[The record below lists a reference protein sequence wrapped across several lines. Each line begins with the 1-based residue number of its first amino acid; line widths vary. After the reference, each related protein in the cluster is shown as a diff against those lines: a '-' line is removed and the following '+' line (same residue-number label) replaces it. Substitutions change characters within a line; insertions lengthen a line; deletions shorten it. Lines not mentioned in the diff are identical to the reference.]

1 MALLRGCS
9 VHFFPEAAA
18 GIFCGLL
25 IDFIFEYPNEKR
37 RPKMLK
43 RKVSAILVLILA
55 VITAFACAFA
65 ADTCIR
71 RNRQMSA
78 PKAKEIGKFRFLND
92 KSDAEGV
99 SFEVIGVREVGS
111 DVVLDLLWVNNSGN
125 PIEYGKAYELY
136 RLKEENWKEIDT
148 ELFFPDVCYSINS
161 GSVGGI
167 SYTIPGHVDMT
178 AGERYRL
185 QTEFRFQNGDE
196 YSEPLK
202 NLLVFEIVKAAEYI
216 PKESYA
222 YRSEH
227 GFATLCLDPDNKT
240 FSLMLSLLSSYW
252 PHGRYTET
260 DGYIVCKADD
270 ETGNTYTFRRE
281 NETLVFEAGRSSQV
295 PVYRYGQTD
304 KTADSCVPDGA
315 VFRQGLFGSEADVPS
330 LRIKL
335 KADTEIENDEFLAA
349 LCSCDWT
356 VPTSDGSGQMINT
369 NVCGPGIGAEINL
382 PEANISLPAEAALQ
396 FDTQPDTVTV
406 KCLKKGNSIEDI
418 CNIDRSDGNYS
429 FSLKNGEYVYRITAE
444 WQNGDRAE
452 YGFAACCSTTA

>member
-1 MALLRGCS
+1 
-9 VHFFPEAAA
+9 
-18 GIFCGLL
+18 
-25 IDFIFEYPNEKR
+25 
-37 RPKMLK
+37 MLK

-55 VITAFACAFA
+55 VITVVACAFPA
-65 ADTCIR
+65 VTADTGNR
-71 RNRQMSA
+71 RNQQMSA
-78 PKAKEIGKFRFLND
+78 PKTKEIGKFRFLND

-111 DVVLDLLWVNNSGN
+111 DIVLNLLWVNNSGN

-148 ELFFPDVCYSINS
+148 ELFFPDICYSINS

-295 PVYRYGQTD
+295 PVYRYGLTD
-304 KTADSCVPDGA
+304 KTADRCVPDGA
-315 VFRQGLFGSEADVPS
+315 VFRQDSFSSKTDVPS
-330 LRIKL
+330 LCIKI
-335 KADTEIENDEFLAA
+335 KADAEIENDGFLAA
-349 LCSCDWT
+349 LCGCDWT
-356 VPTSDGSGQMINT
+356 VPISDGSGQMINT
-369 NVCGPGIGAEINL
+369 NACGPGIGAEINL
-382 PEANISLPAEAALQ
+382 PEVSISLPAEATLQ
-396 FDTQPDTVTV
+396 FDTQPDTVMV
-406 KCLKKGNSIEDI
+406 KCLKKGSSIEDI
-418 CNIDRSDGNYS
+418 CNIDRSDGNYT
-429 FSLKNGEYVYRITAE
+429 FSLKTGEYVYRITAE
-444 WQNGDRAE
+444 WQNGNRAE
-452 YGFAACCSTTA
+452 YGFAGWGLPTD

>member
-1 MALLRGCS
+1 
-9 VHFFPEAAA
+9 
-18 GIFCGLL
+18 
-25 IDFIFEYPNEKR
+25 
-37 RPKMLK
+37 MLK
-43 RKVSAILVLILA
+43 RKVSAIVVLILA
-55 VITAFACAFA
+55 VITVVACAFA
-65 ADTCIR
+65 AVTADTGNR

-78 PKAKEIGKFRFLND
+78 PKTKEIGKFRFLND

-111 DVVLDLLWVNNSGN
+111 DIVLDLLWVNNSGN
-125 PIEYGKAYELY
+125 PIEFGKAYELY

-295 PVYRYGQTD
+295 PVYRYGLTD
-304 KTADSCVPDGA
+304 KTADRCVPDGA
-315 VFRQGLFGSEADVPS
+315 VFRQDSFSSKTDVPS
-330 LRIKL
+330 LCIKI
-335 KADTEIENDEFLAA
+335 KADAEIENDGFLAS
-349 LCSCDWT
+349 LCGCDWT
-356 VPTSDGSGQMINT
+356 VPISDGSGQMINT
-369 NVCGPGIGAEINL
+369 NACGPGIGAEINL
-382 PEANISLPAEAALQ
+382 PEVSISLPAEATLQ
-396 FDTQPDTVTV
+396 FDTQPDTVMV
-406 KCLKKGNSIEDI
+406 KCLKKGSSIEDI
-418 CNIDRSDGNYS
+418 CNIDRSDGNYT
-429 FSLKNGEYVYRITAE
+429 FSLKTGEYVYRITAE
-444 WQNGDRAE
+444 WQNGNRAE
-452 YGFAACCSTTA
+452 YGFAGWGLPTD

>member
-1 MALLRGCS
+1 
-9 VHFFPEAAA
+9 
-18 GIFCGLL
+18 
-25 IDFIFEYPNEKR
+25 
-37 RPKMLK
+37 MLK

-55 VITAFACAFA
+55 VITVVACAFA
-65 ADTCIR
+65 AVSCIR

-111 DVVLDLLWVNNSGN
+111 DIVLDLLWVNNSGN

-148 ELFFPDVCYSINS
+148 ELFFPDICLSINS
-161 GSVGGI
+161 GSVGGV

-178 AGERYRL
+178 AGERFRL
-185 QTEFRFQNGDE
+185 QTEFRFQYGDE
-196 YSEPLK
+196 CSEPLK
-202 NLLVFEIVKAAEYI
+202 NLLVFKIVKAAEYI
-216 PKESYA
+216 PKESYT

-227 GFATLCLDPDNKT
+227 DFATLCLDPDNKT
-240 FSLMLSLLSSYW
+240 FSLVLSLLSSYW

-295 PVYRYGQTD
+295 PVYRYGLTD
-304 KTADSCVPDGA
+304 KTADRCVPDGA
-315 VFRQGLFGSEADVPS
+315 VFRQDSFSSKTDVPS
-330 LRIKL
+330 LLIRL
-335 KADTEIENDEFLAA
+335 EADTEIENDEILAA
-349 LCSCDWT
+349 LFGCDWT
-356 VPTSDGSGQMINT
+356 VPISDGSGQMINT
-369 NVCGPGIGAEINL
+369 NACGPGIGAEINL
-382 PEANISLPAEAALQ
+382 PEVSISLPAEATLQ

-406 KCLKKGNSIEDI
+406 KCLKKGSSIEDI
-418 CNIDRSDGNYS
+418 CNIDRSDGNYT
-429 FSLKNGEYVYRITAE
+429 FSLKTGEYVYRITAE

-452 YGFAACCSTTA
+452 YGFAACSSTTA

>member
-1 MALLRGCS
+1 
-9 VHFFPEAAA
+9 
-18 GIFCGLL
+18 
-25 IDFIFEYPNEKR
+25 
-37 RPKMLK
+37 MLK
-43 RKVSAILVLILA
+43 RKVSAIVVLILA
-55 VITAFACAFA
+55 VITVVACAFA
-65 ADTCIR
+65 AVTADTGNR

-78 PKAKEIGKFRFLND
+78 PKTKEIGKFRFLND

-111 DVVLDLLWVNNSGN
+111 DIVLDLLWVNNSGN

-148 ELFFPDVCYSINS
+148 ELFFPDICLSINS
-161 GSVGGI
+161 GSVGGV

-185 QTEFRFQNGDE
+185 QTGFRFQNGDE

-227 GFATLCLDPDNKT
+227 DFATLCLDPDNKT
-240 FSLMLSLLSSYW
+240 FSLVLSLLSSYW

-270 ETGNTYTFRRE
+270 ETGNTYIFRRE

-295 PVYRYGQTD
+295 PVYRYGLTD
-304 KTADSCVPDGA
+304 KTADRCVPDGA
-315 VFRQGLFGSEADVPS
+315 VFRQKSFSSKTDVPS
-330 LRIKL
+330 LCVKI
-335 KADTEIENDEFLAA
+335 KADAEIENDGFLAA
-349 LCSCDWT
+349 LCGCDWT
-356 VPTSDGSGQMINT
+356 VPISDGSGQMINT
-369 NVCGPGIGAEINL
+369 NACGPGIGAEINL
-382 PEANISLPAEAALQ
+382 PEVSISLPAEATLH
-396 FDTQPDTVTV
+396 FDTQPDTVMV
-406 KCLKKGNSIEDI
+406 KCLKKGSSIEDI
-418 CNIDRSDGNYS
+418 CNIDRSDGNYT
-429 FSLKNGEYVYRITAE
+429 FSLKTGEYVYRITAE
-444 WQNGDRAE
+444 WQNGNRAE
-452 YGFAACCSTTA
+452 YGFAGWGLPTD